1 VSYDLDFEIIQ
12 EDREVFTDK
21 FSKLLVLVAG
31 VLMALPVTAIAQ
43 KASDKK
49 VQIPANAPKVLWRE
63 PTDIASRDLYLGPG
77 GAAMKPDLSRV
88 TFVKVETGGFSTK
101 YRVKDGSGRTWVVK
115 VGQEARPETAA
126 VRLAWAVGYQTEVN
140 YLYPCVRIV
149 GAPKPHKKE
158 YECEGNGHA
167 NVRFEARPD
176 NIKRLEEW
184 SWKQNPFIGKREF
197 NGMLVL
203 MSFLNNWDIKDS
215 NNKILLVNNERGQPE
230 LRYIISDLGATFGKT
245 GGFMSRSRNEP
256 EDFVKAKF
264 VEGVEGG
271 RVRLNYNGKETSLFR
286 NISVSDAKWLGG
298 LLAQLS
304 DRQLQDAFRAANFNP
319 EEIQMLTQATRA
331 RINQLVNLA
340 PQAAAR

>member
-1 VSYDLDFEIIQ
+1 MLTKRSVLAAW
-12 EDREVFTDK
+12 
-21 FSKLLVLVAG
+21 LVG
-31 VLMALPVTAIAQ
+31 VLCCLSVVAQ
-43 KASDKK
+43 KKEDAK
-49 VQIPANAPKVLWRE
+49 VQIPPNATKVLWKN
-63 PTDIASRDLYLGPG
+63 PGNISSLNLLLGPG
-77 GAAMKPDLSRV
+77 GEAMKPDLSKV

-140 YLYPCVRIV
+140 YLYPCVHIV

-176 NIKRLEEW
+176 NIKRLELW
-184 SWKQNPFIGKREF
+184 SWKQNPFIGKQEF

-203 MSFLNNWDIKDS
+203 MSFLNNWDIKDD
-215 NNKILLVNNERGQPE
+215 NNKILLVNNKSGQPE

-264 VEGVEGG
+264 VEGVEGN
-271 RVRLNYNGKETSLFR
+271 RVRLNYNGKETGLFS
-286 NISVSDAKWLGG
+286 NISVSDAKWLGA
-298 LLAQLS
+298 LLSQLS
-304 DRQLQDAFRAANFNP
+304 DQQLQDAFRAANFNP

-331 RINQLVNLA
+331 RINQLVNL
-340 PQAAAR
+340 R